1 MSVEARIR
9 QPVATASCFACDG
22 KKDWPW
28 TLPIAAKLLGGPPG
42 SATPGCFNRVVRLET
57 ATAVNLIDP
66 MARIQLPSPDAMTPE
81 QAEVCAEVI
90 SGPRG
95 RVPTPMIAWL
105 RNPELARRAQKLGEL
120 LRFSTTIEPHLS
132 EMAIL
137 VCGRHWTS
145 HVEWAAH
152 KAIALKAGLD
162 PKIIDDIAA
171 RRTPVFSEKRAQVIY
186 DVASTLLAT
195 GRLSDVLYGRAIE
208 VLGERALAEL
218 VAILGYY
225 CLAALTLNAFE
236 LGLPGGVA
244 PELDDPA
251 FANAAPST

>member
-1 MSVEARIR
+1 
-9 QPVATASCFACDG
+9 
-22 KKDWPW
+22 
-28 TLPIAAKLLGGPPG
+28 
-42 SATPGCFNRVVRLET
+42 
-57 ATAVNLIDP
+57 
-66 MARIQLPSPDAMTPE
+66 
-81 QAEVCAEVI
+81 
-90 SGPRG
+90 
-95 RVPTPMIAWL
+95 MIAWL

-120 LRFSTTIEPHLS
+120 LRFNTTIEPHLS

-162 PKIIDDIAA
+162 PRIIDDIAA